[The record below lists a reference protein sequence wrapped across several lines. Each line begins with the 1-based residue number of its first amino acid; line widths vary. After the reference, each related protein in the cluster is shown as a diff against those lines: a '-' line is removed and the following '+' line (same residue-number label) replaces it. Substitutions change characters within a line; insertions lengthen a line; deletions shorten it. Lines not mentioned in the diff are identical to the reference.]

1 MYRCPLPASTK
12 ILKKRGPMYRTRSL
26 FVAILFLLAG
36 SLAGLAAATPEIPP
50 GTDVHV
56 RMIDTLTSAKVTA
69 GDIFHGTLEEPIVV
83 AGKQVFPKGADVT
96 GTVVAVHES
105 GRLSDPGE
113 LSLVLNTISSKKM
126 ASSVTVQPLVVK
138 GESHGKSNV
147 TKIGGGAALGAI
159 IGGIAGGGKG
169 AAIGAGAGGAAGT
182 AGAAA
187 TGKRDAVVESEAVLK
202 FVTTETSTAAP
213 VPQAST
219 TAEPATRENTP
230 TAKEPERDEPGGN
243 DSFGNAVLFT
253 ARDRRVIR
261 NCLNAHATEFPE
273 GTLERPE
280 LPSGSD
286 RQVRVGGTLPSDVE
300 TKAQALPIACEQQLP
315 NLRSNQERVVYSGRV
330 LLVDASGHVLD
341 MFELN
346 ENR

>member
-1 MYRCPLPASTK
+1 
-12 ILKKRGPMYRTRSL
+12 MYRTRSQFL
-26 FVAILFLLAG
+26 AISFLLAS
-36 SLAGLAAATPEIPP
+36 SLAGLAADTPEIPP
-50 GTDVHV
+50 ATEVHV
-56 RMIDTLTSAKVTA
+56 RMIDTLTSAKATV
-69 GDIFHGTLEEPIVV
+69 GDIFHGTLEEPIVI
-83 AGKQVFPKGADVT
+83 AGKQVFAKGADVT
-96 GTVVAVHES
+96 GTIVAVHES

-169 AAIGAGAGGAAGT
+169 AAIGAGVGGAAGT

-187 TGKRDAVVESEAVLK
+187 TGKREAIVESEAVLR
-202 FVTTETSTAAP
+202 FVTTETSTATP
-213 VPQAST
+213 VPQASPT
-219 TAEPATRENTP
+219 PEPAPRESTP
-230 TAKEPERDEPGGN
+230 AAKEPERHDEQRGN

-261 NCLNAHATEFPE
+261 NCLNAHAAEFPE

-286 RQVRVGGTLPSDVE
+286 RQVRVGGALPTDVE
-300 TKAQALPIACEQQLP
+300 GKAQALPIACEQQLP
-315 NLRSNQERVVYSGRV
+315 NLPSDQERVVYSGRV
-330 LLVDASGHVLD
+330 LLVDEGGHVLD
-341 MFELN
+341 MFDLN